1 MQASRLL
8 CCKVM
13 VRELLGRV
21 LIGVAVVGILTSQQ
35 SLAAIVKGK
44 TCEAIQKTID
54 KLPSMGGEVFI
65 PAGVYTCTTPI
76 ILDRDNVIIRG
87 EGAATLLR
95 VADKAN
101 IPVFVMGQTIRS
113 PTITRRYLQVKN
125 LMIDG
130 NRTTQ
135 TSECMGGECSDQF
148 PLRNNGI
155 TIRRCEDC
163 MVENVTVYG
172 AISGGLV
179 TELGCLRLMI
189 RDYSSYDNEYDGFAG
204 YETENSTFSGI
215 NLYNNKGA
223 GISTDIHFDN
233 NKFSDVTITNT
244 RTVGIFMR
252 DSSNNSFTN
261 VHIRNS
267 KQHGIFLAQVDD
279 DITKPAAGNT
289 FNSLV
294 ITDSGGYGILIS
306 DASCTNN
313 LFVASQFIN
322 NKAGCFGEAAS
333 NLIESVGTICR

>member
-1 MQASRLL
+1 MHHQILRLFVFISLTVCTLISEAS
-8 CCKVM
+8 
-13 VRELLGRV
+13 
-21 LIGVAVVGILTSQQ
+21 T
-35 SLAAIVKGK
+35 VKGK
-44 TCEAIQKTID
+44 TCEEIQKLIN
-54 KLPSMGGEVFI
+54 KLPPSGGEVFV
-65 PAGVYTCTTPI
+65 PAGNYLCSTPI
-76 ILDRDNVIIRG
+76 ILDRDNVIVRG

-101 IPVFVMGQTIRS
+101 IPVFVMGQTIRQ
-113 PTITRRYLQVKN
+113 PTMTRRYLQIKN

-130 NRTTQ
+130 NRTKQ
-135 TSECMGGECSDQF
+135 TSECMGGPCSDEF

-163 MVENVTVYG
+163 VVDNVTVYS

-179 TELGCLRLMI
+179 TELGCERLMI
-189 RDYSSYDNEYDGFAG
+189 RDYTSYDNEYDGFAG

-244 RTVGIFMR
+244 QTVGIFMR
-252 DSSNNSFTN
+252 DSVDNSFTN

-279 DITKPAAGNT
+279 DVTKPAAGNT
-289 FNSLV
+289 FNSIV
-294 ITDSGGYGILIS
+294 ISSSGGYGILIS

-313 LFVASQFIN
+313 LFVASQYIE
-322 NKAGCFGEAAS
+322 NKKGCYGEAAS
-333 NLIESVGTICR
+333 NLIEGVGAICR

>member
-1 MQASRLL
+1 MRANLSLQQLL
-8 CCKVM
+8 L
-13 VRELLGRV
+13 RALS
-21 LIGVAVVGILTSQQ
+21 LISICLFVTQQ
-35 SLAAIVKGK
+35 SQAAIVKGN
-44 TCEAIQKTID
+44 TCEAIQKTIN
-54 KLPSMGGEVFI
+54 KLPAIGGEVFI
-65 PAGVYTCTTPI
+65 PAGIYTCSTPI
-76 ILDRDNVIIRG
+76 ILDRDNLIVRG

-101 IPVFVMGQTIRS
+101 IPVFVMGQTMRV
-113 PTITRRYLQVKN
+113 PTVTRRYIQVKN

-130 NRTTQ
+130 NRKMQ
-135 TSECMGGECSDQF
+135 TSECMGGNCSDEF

-163 MVENVTVYG
+163 MVDNVTVYG

-179 TELGCLRLMI
+179 TELGCQRLMI

-233 NKFSDVTITNT
+233 NKFSDVTITNSS
-244 RTVGIFMR
+244 TVGIFMR

-261 VHIRNS
+261 VHIRNT

-279 DITKPAAGNT
+279 DATKPASGNT
-289 FNSLV
+289 FNSIV
-294 ITDSGGYGILIS
+294 ITHSGGYGILIS

-313 LFVASQFIN
+313 LFVASQFSDN
-322 NKAGCFGEAAS
+322 TAGCFGEAAS

>member
-1 MQASRLL
+1 MRSAGFIV
-8 CCKVM
+8 K
-13 VRELLGRV
+13 
-21 LIGVAVVGILTSQQ
+21 VVGLLLVVLCAQQ
-35 SLAAIVKGK
+35 SLAVTVKGN
-44 TCEAIQKTID
+44 TCDAIQKTID
-54 KLPSMGGEVFI
+54 KLPAIGGEVII
-65 PAGVYTCTTPI
+65 PAGKYTCATPI
-76 ILDRDNVIIRG
+76 ILDRDNIIVRG

-101 IPVFVMGQTIRS
+101 IPVFVMGQTVRT
-113 PTITRRYLQVKN
+113 PTVTRHYVQVKN
-125 LMIDG
+125 LHIDG
-130 NRTTQ
+130 NRVNQ
-135 TSECMGGECSDQF
+135 TSECMGGPCSDQF

-163 MVENVTVYG
+163 VVDNVTVYG

-179 TELGCLRLMI
+179 TELRCERLMI
-189 RDYSSYDNEYDGFAG
+189 RDYTSYDNEYDGFAG

-261 VHIRNS
+261 VHIRDT

-289 FNSLV
+289 FNSIV
-294 ITDSGGYGILIS
+294 ITGSGGYGILIS
-306 DASCTNN
+306 DASCVNN
-313 LFVASQFIN
+313 LFVASQYIDN
-322 NKAGCFGEAAS
+322 VKGCYGEAAS
-333 NLIESVGTICR
+333 NLIEGVGAICR

>member
-1 MQASRLL
+1 MRSAGFVLKIVSFMIVVL
-8 CCKVM
+8 CAQ
-13 VRELLGRV
+13 E
-21 LIGVAVVGILTSQQ
+21 
-35 SLAAIVKGK
+35 SLAVTVKGN
-44 TCEAIQKTID
+44 TCDAIQKTID
-54 KLPSMGGEVFI
+54 KLPAIGGEVII
-65 PAGVYTCTTPI
+65 PAGKYVCATPI

-101 IPVFVMGQTIRS
+101 IPVFVMGQTIRT
-113 PTITRRYLQVKN
+113 PTMTRHYIQVKN
-125 LMIDG
+125 LHIDG
-130 NRTTQ
+130 NRLNQ
-135 TSECMGGECSDQF
+135 TSECMGGPCSDQF

-163 MVENVTVYG
+163 VVDNVTVYG

-179 TELGCLRLMI
+179 TELGCERLMI
-189 RDYSSYDNEYDGFAG
+189 RDYTSYDNEYDGFAG

-261 VHIRNS
+261 VHIRNT

-289 FNSLV
+289 FNSIV
-294 ITDSGGYGILIS
+294 ITGSGGYGILIS
-306 DASCTNN
+306 DASCVNN
-313 LFVASQFIN
+313 LFVASQYVDN
-322 NKAGCFGEAAS
+322 VKGCYGEAAS
-333 NLIESVGTICR
+333 NLIEGVGAICR

>member
-1 MQASRLL
+1 MSGLCKWLL
-8 CCKVM
+8 
-13 VRELLGRV
+13 
-21 LIGVAVVGILTSQQ
+21 VALACFLSQQ
-35 SLAAIVKGK
+35 GIASTVKIK
-44 TCEAIQKTID
+44 TCDAIQKAID
-54 KLPSMGGEVFI
+54 KLPSVGGEVFI
-65 PAGVYTCTTPI
+65 PAGVYTCATPI
-76 ILDRDNVIIRG
+76 IIDRDNIIVRG

-101 IPVFVMGQTIRS
+101 IPVFVMGQTQRT
-113 PTITRRYLQVKN
+113 PTMTRRYIQIKN
-125 LMIDG
+125 LYIDG

-135 TSECMGGECSDQF
+135 TSECMGGACSDQF

-163 MVENVTVYG
+163 VVDNVTVRS

-179 TELGCLRLMI
+179 TELGCERLMI
-189 RDYSSYDNEYDGFAG
+189 RDYTSYDNEYDGFAG

-244 RTVGIFMR
+244 QTVGIFMR

-279 DITKPAAGNT
+279 DISKPAAGNT

-294 ITDSGGYGILIS
+294 ITGSGGYGILIS
-306 DASCTNN
+306 DASCVNN
-313 LFVASQFIN
+313 LFVASQYIDN
-322 NKAGCFGEAAS
+322 ARGCYGEAAS
-333 NLIESVGTICR
+333 NLIEGVGAICR